1 VKVAA
6 AEWALAEE
14 RAEQVELTPVVEP
27 AEVLRNTAGPAPEC
41 RKAQVVL
48 PIAKE

>member
-1 VKVAA
+1 MKVAA

-14 RAEQVELTPVVEP
+14 PAEQVELTVVEP
-27 AEVLRNTAGPAPEC
+27 AEVLRNTAGPALEC